1 MNRMPLILGLFAA
14 TLAISACSSMKSDE
28 EAAAAP
34 AVANAQSIVSAAD
47 WSKSQTIGV
56 TLSSFAFTPSEFT
69 FQHGQPYKLHLVNNE
84 DETHTFSSHTLFQ
97 AIAVQK
103 VVQNGTEK
111 PAVDKEGIVL
121 GPNQQADLYFVPVN
135 AGTYKIYCDEFMHAA
150 MGMDGSVTIQ

>member
-1 MNRMPLILGLFAA
+1 
-14 TLAISACSSMKSDE
+14 
-28 EAAAAP
+28 
-34 AVANAQSIVSAAD
+34 
-47 WSKSQTIGV
+47 
-56 TLSSFAFTPSEFT
+56 
-69 FQHGQPYKLHLVNNE
+69 
-84 DETHTFSSHTLFQ
+84 LFQ

-121 GPNQQADLYFVPVN
+121 GPSQQADLYFVPVN